1 NSALTYFS
9 NYTYLKAYIPSSI
22 DKESFDNNPQAAA
35 PTWLASQGY
44 EQYDSYMGGLAYDW
58 QVASWL
64 KNSTSIFINAKE
76 NYEPRPF
83 DILTQNTTGFG
94 GRTQFGGNFNL
105 GRIKTEFIA
114 GLEYFNDGF
123 GGATYANLYEENNG
137 TGSLQGEQLTG
148 FTQDRDFIN

>member
-1 NSALTYFS
+1 CALPISVSYHKLETDGWRQNSAYNREGVTLAGHLFKTQNSALTYFS

-94 GRTQFGGNFNL
+94 GRTQFGGNF
-105 GRIKTEFIA
+105 
-114 GLEYFNDGF
+114 
-123 GGATYANLYEENNG
+123 
-137 TGSLQGEQLTG
+137 
-148 FTQDRDFIN
+148 